1 MYTTS
6 AHLIQS
12 SALILLFH
20 LKYFNKKTVLITVNL
35 CFLFFLFACG
45 FFYLLL
51 KYCKVFDCNFTSCV
65 LFNIPYKV
73 KIF

>member
-35 CFLFFLFACG
+35 WFLFFLFACG
-45 FFYLLL
+45 IF
-51 KYCKVFDCNFTSCV
+51 
-65 LFNIPYKV
+65 LFIIKML
-73 KIF
+73 